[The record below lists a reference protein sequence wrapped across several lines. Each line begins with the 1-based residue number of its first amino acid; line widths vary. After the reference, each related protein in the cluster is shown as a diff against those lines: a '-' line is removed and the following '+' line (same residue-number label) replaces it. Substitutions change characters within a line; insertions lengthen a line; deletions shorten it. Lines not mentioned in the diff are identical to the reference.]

1 MQACGLNMQA
11 AAAGVEV
18 GAAMVGVEAS
28 WQQVAGYCILKGAG
42 CYNLL
47 VGVDSEM
54 DFCYLSY
61 YWSPLLI
68 CTVAQI
74 PSLSAQFH
82 SPTQMQGCQKI
93 GALLCG
99 RFAKR
104 GCLWRLCRSVKAARR
119 HVTRYSILS
128 IGMCRPAGLA
138 LRP

>member
-54 DFCYLSY
+54 DYN
-61 YWSPLLI
+61 
-68 CTVAQI
+68 
-74 PSLSAQFH
+74 
-82 SPTQMQGCQKI
+82 
-93 GALLCG
+93 
-99 RFAKR
+99 
-104 GCLWRLCRSVKAARR
+104 RR
-119 HVTRYSILS
+119 HLHPKCNATCFRARNCRFHCWQPVRLSGGSYRYQY
-128 IGMCRPAGLA
+128 
-138 LRP
+138 